1 VQARALRAERHERA
15 GLSERVPA
23 QDLGERLGFFE
34 GGTFKMRL
42 KSRQWLEDSEG
53 NIIMG
58 EGRQRI
64 FELIEQTGS
73 INQTAKLMKMSY
85 RGVWGK
91 IRATEEHLNKRI
103 VATERRHGSH
113 LTDDGKRLLMDY
125 SRLKKE
131 CEKADEEIFTAIFTG
146 K

>member
-1 VQARALRAERHERA
+1 LRAERHERA
-15 GLSERVPA
+15 GLSEPVPA
-23 QDLGERLGFFE
+23 QDFGERLGFFE
-34 GGTFKMRL
+34 GGMFKVRL

-73 INQTAKLMKMSY
+73 INQTAKLMRMSY

-91 IRATEEHLNKRI
+91 IRATEEHLNRKI
-103 VATERRHGSH
+103 VATERRHGSR
-113 LTDDGKRLLMDY
+113 LTDDGEKLLMDY
-125 SRLKKE
+125 SRLKRE
-131 CEKADEEIFTAIFTG
+131 CQKADEEIFTAIFTG
-146 K
+146 R